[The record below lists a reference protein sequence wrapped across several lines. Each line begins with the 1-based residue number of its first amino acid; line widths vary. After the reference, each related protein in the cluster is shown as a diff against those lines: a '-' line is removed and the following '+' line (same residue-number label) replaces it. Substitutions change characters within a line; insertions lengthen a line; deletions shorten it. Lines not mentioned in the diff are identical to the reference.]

1 MIRINLLREEISL
14 PRKRPPVSVSEK
26 RKNHLFIF
34 LLLLSFGAIG
44 FLWWRVER
52 QIAILDRNIRI
63 AEQRRTKLEGIIKE
77 VKTYEEQK
85 KSLQS
90 KLDLIV
96 DLQRNQASP
105 VQLMQQV
112 SDLLPVEIW
121 IESLRQQGD
130 QINLE
135 GSSVS
140 YNAIATFIENLNHSN
155 RVQPGSVNL
164 INAEERGPGEIQFS
178 LSWIFVRD

>member
-1 MIRINLLREEISL
+1 MIRINLLREEISI

-34 LLLLSFGAIG
+34 LLLLSFGLIG

-63 AEQRRTKLEGIIKE
+63 AEERRVKLEGIIKE

-112 SDLLPVEIW
+112 SDLLPIEIW
-121 IESLRQQGD
+121 IQNLRQQGA

-140 YNAIATFIENLNHSN
+140 YNAIATFIENLKLSD

-164 INAEERGPGEIQFS
+164 INAEEREPGEIKFS
-178 LSWIFVRD
+178 LSWIFVKD